1 MVFLLEQY
9 SVGIGKGVHVAH
21 KEMYMVALSSALKM
35 EFKSV
40 AVGVRT
46 NPAALSRALSVSEHR
61 RL

>member
-1 MVFLLEQY
+1 MIFLLEQY

-40 AVGVRT
+40 GVRT